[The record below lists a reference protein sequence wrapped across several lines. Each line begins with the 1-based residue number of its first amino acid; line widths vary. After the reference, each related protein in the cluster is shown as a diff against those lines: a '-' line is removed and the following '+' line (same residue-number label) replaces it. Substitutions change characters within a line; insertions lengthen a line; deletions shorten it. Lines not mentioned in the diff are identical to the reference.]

1 MIDNCDLI
9 TFLEF
14 VKCPL
19 CLCVCVCCIRLGGF
33 AAVIYTDSLQTLII
47 VGGALALMF
56 IGMVDTTLHYN
67 TQMVKKWN

>member
-1 MIDNCDLI
+1 MIENCDLI
-9 TFLEF
+9 TFLKF

-19 CLCVCVCCIRLGGF
+19 CLCMRVCCVCLGGF

-56 IGMVDTTLHYN
+56 IGMVDTTLRYN
-67 TQMVKKWN
+67 TQIVKKLN